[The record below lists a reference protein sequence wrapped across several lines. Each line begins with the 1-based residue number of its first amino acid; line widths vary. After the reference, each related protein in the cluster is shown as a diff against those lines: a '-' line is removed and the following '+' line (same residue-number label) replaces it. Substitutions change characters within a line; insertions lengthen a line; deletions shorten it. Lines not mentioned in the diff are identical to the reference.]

1 MVVDWLFGS
10 VVEPGA
16 WSQRIPNPITDNL
29 TGSDSQFDNIAEPGR
44 RKLVALATANLL
56 TTGHKVVIE
65 RLVSCE
71 QFNIWIDVLGE
82 LKEALAT
89 DPEDSTLY
97 VPHPGTP
104 HQLHMTEILST
115 VHPSSYSG
123 AHKIQSSSQTAWK
136 T

>member
-1 MVVDWLFGS
+1 M
-10 VVEPGA
+10 EPSA
-16 WSQRIPNPITDNL
+16 WPKRISNPIVGNL
-29 TGSDSQFDNIAEPGR
+29 TGGGSQFDNIAEPGR

-56 TTGHKVVIE
+56 TTGHKVVVE

-97 VPHPGTP
+97 VPHPSTP
-104 HQLHMTEILST
+104 IGS
-115 VHPSSYSG
+115 
-123 AHKIQSSSQTAWK
+123 I
-136 T
+136 

>member
-1 MVVDWLFGS
+1 M
-10 VVEPGA
+10 
-16 WSQRIPNPITDNL
+16 
-29 TGSDSQFDNIAEPGR
+29 QFDNIAEPGR

-56 TTGHKVVIE
+56 TTGHKIVIE

-82 LKEALAT
+82 LREALAT

-104 HQLHMTEILST
+104 IAS
-115 VHPSSYSG
+115 
-123 AHKIQSSSQTAWK
+123 I
-136 T
+136 

>member
-1 MVVDWLFGS
+1 
-10 VVEPGA
+10 VVEPGE
-16 WSQRIPNPITDNL
+16 WSQRFSDPITDNL
-29 TGSDSQFDNIAEPGR
+29 TGSGSQFDNIAEPGR

-89 DPEDSTLY
+89 DPDDSTLY
-97 VPHPGTP
+97 VPHQNTP
-104 HQLHMTEILST
+104 
-115 VHPSSYSG
+115 YD
-123 AHKIQSSSQTAWK
+123 
-136 T
+136 

>member
-1 MVVDWLFGS
+1 M
-10 VVEPGA
+10 EPSA
-16 WSQRIPNPITDNL
+16 WSKRIHNLSTSNL
-29 TGSDSQFDNIAEPGR
+29 TGDGSQFDNIAEPGR

-56 TTGHKVVIE
+56 TTGHKVVVE

-97 VPHPGTP
+97 VPH
-104 HQLHMTEILST
+104 LS
-115 VHPSSYSG
+115 PPIGS
-123 AHKIQSSSQTAWK
+123 I
-136 T
+136 

>member
-1 MVVDWLFGS
+1 MAVDWLFGP

-16 WSQRIPNPITDNL
+16 WSQRIPNPVTDNL
-29 TGSDSQFDNIAEPGR
+29 TGGGLQFDNIAEPGR

-56 TTGHKVVIE
+56 TTGHKIVIE

-82 LKEALAT
+82 LREALAT

-104 HQLHMTEILST
+104 IVS
-115 VHPSSYSG
+115 
-123 AHKIQSSSQTAWK
+123 I
-136 T
+136 